1 MSAASSKRGT
11 RIKIIRMNNGMLV
24 AWVRT
29 WRILKQTCA
38 HTNARTYTQT
48 TIQIANR
55 RYTHTVK
62 RSSIEQLN
70 NVKMH
75 KHTPNRIFQ
84 TNWFWSFISVESR
97 RRVIWRIISYIRS
110 YNLFDIIV
118 EIHIYIQFLFFS
130 FRFGFD
136 SCFVFCRKFFFFR
149 HRLERDVRWYRWW
162 QRQKWT
168 WTYTFTHLIFQR
180 ENE

>member
-1 MSAASSKRGT
+1 MANFKTNVRAYKRPH
-11 RIKIIRMNNGMLV
+11 I
-24 AWVRT
+24 
-29 WRILKQTCA
+29 
-38 HTNARTYTQT
+38 HTNNQP

-84 TNWFWSFISVESR
+84 TNWFWSFILVESR
-97 RRVIWRIISYIRS
+97 RRVIWRIISCIRS

-118 EIHIYIQFLFFS
+118 EIHTYIQFLFFS
-130 FRFGFD
+130 FRFL
-136 SCFVFCRKFFFFR
+136 FVLRVLPQLLFFYSPSFGTR
-149 HRLERDVRWYRWW
+149 CAAILVVATTKMDVNLHIHPFNFPAWKRIKKYYMNYIEHKKNRP
-162 QRQKWT
+162 
-168 WTYTFTHLIFQR
+168 
-180 ENE
+180 

>member
-1 MSAASSKRGT
+1 M
-11 RIKIIRMNNGMLV
+11 

-29 WRILKQTCA
+29 WQILKKTCA
-38 HTNARTYTQT
+38 RTNVRTYTQT
-48 TIQIANR
+48 TTQIANR

-75 KHTPNRIFQ
+75 KYTPNRIFQ
-84 TNWFWSFISVESR
+84 TNWFWSFILVESR
-97 RRVIWRIISYIRS
+97 RRVIWRIISCIRS

-118 EIHIYIQFLFFS
+118 EIHTYIQFLFLFVS
-130 FRFGFD
+130 VSIRA
-136 SCFVFCRKFFFFR
+136 SCFAATFFFIR
-149 HRLERDVRWYRWW
+149 HRLERDVRRYWWW